1 MKNAGVNHQKCMSI
15 SFRKSSSIALEDRS
29 CKIMVIKYDVKIQL
43 DKLKIPLPINISWN
57 IEDISP
63 ETEEIWEQLM
73 EKQFISDW

>member
-1 MKNAGVNHQKCMSI
+1 
-15 SFRKSSSIALEDRS
+15 
-29 CKIMVIKYDVKIQL
+29 MVIKYDVKIQL